1 MHIYLCVR
9 RPEHVYRL
17 AQDMYTVANVD
28 DANADVAVAAVALL
42 HVIFTFQ
49 HVAKT
54 IWLSKSKTD
63 APSRRHPSYFLQ
75 IKLAGGIRF

>member
-1 MHIYLCVR
+1 MHIYFWVR

-17 AQDMYTVANVD
+17 AQDTYTVANVD
-28 DANADVAVAAVALL
+28 DANADVAVAAVALF

-63 APSRRHPSYFLQ
+63 APSRRNPSYFLQ

>member
-1 MHIYLCVR
+1 MR

-17 AQDMYTVANVD
+17 AQDTYTVADVG
-28 DANADVAVAAVALL
+28 DANADVAVAALVLL

-49 HVAKT
+49 RVAET

-63 APSRRHPSYFLQ
+63 APSRSNPFYFLQ
-75 IKLAGGIRF
+75 IRLAGGIRF

>member
-1 MHIYLCVR
+1 MF
-9 RPEHVYRL
+9 YRL
-17 AQDMYTVANVD
+17 AEDTYMVADVD
-28 DANADVAVAAVALL
+28 DANADVAVAAVVLL

-49 HVAKT
+49 RVAKT

-63 APSRRHPSYFLQ
+63 APSRRSPSYFLQ

>member
-1 MHIYLCVR
+1 MR

-17 AQDMYTVANVD
+17 AEDTYMVADVD
-28 DANADVAVAAVALL
+28 DANADIAVAAVVLL
-42 HVIFTFQ
+42 HVTFTFQ
-49 HVAKT
+49 RVAKT

-63 APSRRHPSYFLQ
+63 APSRRNPPYFLQ